1 MDDTPA
7 PGWLCARRSRAGSH
21 RCAQALGILR
31 CRDVT
36 GQPCIQVIRSVAA
49 AARSASFQAG
59 PLRRW
64 RPPTF
69 LFTPPNLKEDGKSP
83 QSCPSPDLQENP
95 CYCNNPPPLTISSTQ
110 FASLSPFSAF
120 SPTSSHV
127 GCHFIV
133 FGRGGDSAVPASA
146 SVLPCAHCHRPRFCA
161 GRVLSAA
168 AGSFQQA
175 CT

>member
-7 PGWLCARRSRAGSH
+7 PGWLCARRSRASSH
-21 RCAQALGILR
+21 LSAQALGILR

-36 GQPCIQVIRSVAA
+36 GQPCIQVIRSVTA

-83 QSCPSPDLQENP
+83 QLGPSDLLGH
-95 CYCNNPPPLTISSTQ
+95 PLGHR
-110 FASLSPFSAF
+110 SALEPGV
-120 SPTSSHV
+120 SRQGHWGVGAPT
-127 GCHFIV
+127 FL
-133 FGRGGDSAVPASA
+133 FTPPAS
-146 SVLPCAHCHRPRFCA
+146 SPSLT
-161 GRVLSAA
+161 LSEWGMRGALV
-168 AGSFQQA
+168 
-175 CT
+175 

>member
-1 MDDTPA
+1 MRGEAA
-7 PGWLCARRSRAGSH
+7 PVPSFAPRRPGAGYIALSRRHGSALYTGHPLGHRRARPV
-21 RCAQALGILR
+21 C
-31 CRDVT
+31 
-36 GQPCIQVIRSVAA
+36 
-49 AARSASFQAG
+49 FQAG
-59 PLRRW
+59 SLRRW
-64 RPPTF
+64 GPPTF

>member
-1 MDDTPA
+1 MRLIVYICIMPASYYISVLIPFRPPITPWYSYPPPCYAPAVRSLKLIPSEAVDDTPA

-21 RCAQALGILR
+21 RGAEALGILR
-31 CRDVT
+31 CRDVA

-83 QSCPSPDLQENP
+83 QSRPSP
-95 CYCNNPPPLTISSTQ
+95 
-110 FASLSPFSAF
+110 
-120 SPTSSHV
+120 
-127 GCHFIV
+127 
-133 FGRGGDSAVPASA
+133 RPAGKP
-146 SVLPCAHCHRPRFCA
+146 VL
-161 GRVLSAA
+161 L
-168 AGSFQQA
+168 
-175 CT
+175 